1 MILIVTFWWVQ
12 QIVVHKTRTR
22 TLTPETETETR
33 RETSLPMFAVRPS
46 IATSSAG
53 SIASS
58 GADVEVLV
66 WVGKSSGS
74 PKRGCF
80 IFYVTFARQCFSL
93 HWLTRIKEAALE
105 ASLVALSSSW
115 GFSLPEIIQNSQNLG
130 ELSVNF
136 KIEIYIHVNNNL
148 MSLIKSL
155 KLFACSSSWADG
167 F

>member
-1 MILIVTFWWVQ
+1 MILIVTFWRIQ

-22 TLTPETETETR
+22 TPTPEAPTETR
-33 RETSLPMFAVRPS
+33 RITSLPMFAVRPS

-66 WVGKSSGS
+66 WVGKLSGS

-93 HWLTRIKEAALE
+93 QWLTRIKEAALE

-130 ELSVNF
+130 ELSVSF
-136 KIEIYIHVNNNL
+136 KIDIYIHVNNNL